1 MCAFACRSGASAV
14 CVCVLGGKCDCVRVS
29 VGGMRILCTCAP
41 CARTHPK
48 RARAFPPSCIGGG
61 RREEP
66 ELSYFKLF
74 LLSDCLASQLSA
86 CLSSSIC
93 EYFLSSPLLPPP
105 LLGWMMAYDCPDG
118 CYSSTLA
125 LTRLGIASSTYL
137 GIGEVILMES

>member
-1 MCAFACRSGASAV
+1 MSLRCVSSA
-14 CVCVLGGKCDCVRVS
+14 CVCVGWEVRLRAC
-29 VGGMRILCTCAP
+29 VGGWYANFVHMCALCAHTSKA
-41 CARTHPK
+41 
-48 RARAFPPSCIGGG
+48 RARLPPSCIGGG